1 MNSPYPATSDVN
13 PVFPLNGVRC
23 FLCILYLK
31 TGVDNVSGSPDNEI
45 VKIQLTFFCLIAI
58 KKLPVLNGTHYSVLF
73 VVVGASV

>member
-31 TGVDNVSGSPDNEI
+31 TGVDNMSGSPDNEI

-73 VVVGASV
+73 VVVSASV